1 MPDMLVRL
9 YSLPEATSLL
19 VELGTHGIAVRRAFV
34 PEKKIITEWV
44 HEHFGAGWASEAD
57 VCFANKP
64 VSCFVAIT
72 NQAPIGFACYDATCK
87 DFVGPIG
94 VAEAVRGCGVGKALL
109 LSCLY
114 SMKEIGYAYGV
125 IGAVGPAQE
134 FFTRTVGAVPI
145 EGSDPGFLRGKLF

>member
-1 MPDMLVRL
+1 MPDMLTRL
-9 YSLPEATSLL
+9 YALPEATSLL

-34 PEKKIITEWV
+34 PEKKIVTDWV
-44 HEHFGAGWASEAD
+44 HEHFGAAWASEAD

-64 VSCFVAIT
+64 VSCFFAIT

-94 VAEAVRGCGVGKALL
+94 VAEAVRGCGVG
-109 LSCLY
+109 
-114 SMKEIGYAYGV
+114 YAYAV

-134 FFTRTVGAVPI
+134 FFTKTVGAVAI